1 MSSSPAASGSSAD
14 AANSATSRSTGS
26 PAPNAAPGGTL
37 TVFRLATVFTLG
49 AVVMGSLVC
58 ATESGMT
65 CPTWP
70 GCYVGQVHPHAD
82 INPWIEFTHRVVS
95 VVSGPLI
102 LATAVLALRRPRQ
115 ELLVRV
121 LPWVTLLGAFAA
133 AVFGRQVVL
142 YGLPPVLGMLD
153 LGLSLV
159 AMIAITTA
167 TVALARTPYAH
178 APSRVSHLAWSGVGT
193 LLAMHVLGILTAGTG
208 SYTRCMGWPIWRII
222 DSDQAVGLQWVRIG
236 LAAIATLLIFGAAW
250 TAWGRADLRPIAAT
264 LVGLWVVE
272 LAVGL
277 AMGGQRISMVG
288 AAIYSAAAV
297 GILFTLALLAAR
309 SAFERMLPSGAAYYD
324 EDSESWMVQ
333 RVGGRR

>member
-1 MSSSPAASGSSAD
+1 MSSSPASS
-14 AANSATSRSTGS
+14 GS
-26 PAPNAAPGGTL
+26 PAPGAPAGPASPTPAGGPNSPGGTL
-37 TVFRLATVFTLG
+37 TVFRLATLFTLG

-58 ATESGMT
+58 ATESGLT

-95 VVSGPLI
+95 VLSGPLI
-102 LATAVLALRRPRQ
+102 LATAVLGLRRPRQ
-115 ELLVRV
+115 ERLVRY
-121 LPWVTLLGAFAA
+121 LPWLTLVGALAA

-159 AMIAITTA
+159 AMIVITTA
-167 TVALARTPYAH
+167 TVALSRTPYAH
-178 APSRVSHLAWSGVGT
+178 APSRVSHLAWAGVGT
-193 LLAMHVLGILTAGTG
+193 LLAMHVLGILTAGNG

-222 DSDQAVGLQWVRIG
+222 DSDQAAGLQGVRIG
-236 LAAIATLLIFGAAW
+236 LAAVATLLIFGSAW
-250 TAWGRADLRPIAAT
+250 LAWGRADLRPLAAT
-264 LVGLWVVE
+264 LVGLWVLE

-277 AMGGQRISMVG
+277 AMGGQRLSMAG
-288 AAIYSAAAV
+288 AAVYSAAAV
-297 GILFTLALLAAR
+297 GIVFTMALLAAR
-309 SAFERMLPSGAAYYD
+309 SAIERVVPTGAAYYD

-333 RVGGRR
+333 RVAGRR